1 MSCQPVFKVALN
13 RSLQDEAMS
22 TFVKL
27 LQGLSPF
34 KSVYS
39 SGYPDQSGRTWLV
52 TGVSVGGIG
61 FETSRLLLQAGVS
74 KLWIAGRSP
83 DKLDNA
89 IKELRKEFANADVS
103 PLIVDFN
110 DLSSVKPGLQP
121 LLSTATELHGVIH
134 NAGMMATETDR
145 TTKQGYDQQIG
156 VNVIAPFLIQRFLD
170 DLLIATA
177 KNSPANTV
185 RVVWV
190 SSELHLL
197 APSKIDFSELK
208 PKPGS
213 MIARYGHTKALNVL
227 EAILWGRKHRESGV
241 LSVSLHP
248 GLIRSDLG
256 RDMGGLSKVFVGFI
270 SKPSI
275 YGGYTEMYAALS
287 PDLTVQ
293 DHSGAYIV
301 PFGSVGSARNDLVKI
316 GSGDD
321 GDKVWQALTDATT
334 AYM

>member
-1 MSCQPVFKVALN
+1 
-13 RSLQDEAMS
+13 MS
-22 TFVKL
+22 TFIKL
-27 LQGLSPF
+27 IQAFSPF
-34 KSVYS
+34 NSVYS
-39 SGYPDQSGRTWLV
+39 SGYPDQSGRAWLV

-74 KLWIAGRSP
+74 KLWIVGRSF
-83 DKLDNA
+83 DKLEKA

-121 LLSTATELHGVIH
+121 LLSSATELHGVIH
-134 NAGMMATETDR
+134 NAGMLATQTDR
-145 TTKQGYDQQIG
+145 TTKQGHDQQIG
-156 VNVIAPFLIQRFLD
+156 VNVIAPFLIQRLLD

-190 SSELHLL
+190 SSDLHLV
-197 APSKIDFSELK
+197 APSNIDFSELK
-208 PKPGS
+208 PKPGTKIS
-213 MIARYGHTKALNVL
+213 RYGHTKALNLL
-227 EAILWGRKHRESGV
+227 EAILWGRKHQGSGV

-256 RDMGGLSKVFVGFI
+256 RDMGGLSQSFLNFA

-275 YGGYTEMYAALS
+275 YGGYTEVYAAVS

-301 PFGSVGSARNDLVKI
+301 PYGSVGSARNDLVKI
-316 GSGDD
+316 GHSDE
-321 GDKVWQALTDATT
+321 GDKVWQALTDAT
-334 AYM
+334 APYI